1 MALLRE
7 TYRAFEDIVG
17 AANISDDPAL
27 LDSYRYPLNQT
38 AIHIGP
44 WYKTYTPRGEA
55 VLLPGSTEEVQAIV
69 RLCNKY
75 KIKVKASSTF
85 WSAMGYPSYENTI
98 QLDMRR
104 MNRILEIDEKNMYAV
119 IEPYINGATLQAEVI
134 KRGLNTHIQGSGCS
148 CSPLAS
154 SSSYTGGGPGNLFTG
169 GHCDNLLGMEWVMPN
184 GDILKTGSLGSGQGW
199 FCGEG
204 PGPSLRGVA
213 RGALGAKG
221 ALGIFTKV
229 ALKLIPWGGP
239 EKLPVVGTVPV
250 YQAALPDNFRVYSL
264 AFSTWQG
271 WADACYKVWDTGIG
285 YIAHR
290 QFNMFGRDLKG
301 AMIKILTDPT
311 KTLGDLEALLK
322 DPEVQRVTKKMVRD
336 FYIVL
341 VGMTPRDIEWQENA
355 LNRILEETGGW
366 RVAEMEDPTIRNW
379 MLLYLIRLGH
389 KNLNMVYTGSY
400 DGASFGLGGSPD
412 FGSQHIEEAAA
423 FKAKWEKKD
432 TFMVEQGGDSAMG
445 AIGSQGGGGGVGWE
459 TFVCFDP
466 ADKKSTEGTFK
477 FFEATYKFGLDKGW
491 GEGMERL
498 NMAARGSDGMAV
510 PKRARDKMHRAS
522 AQPSMFNY
530 QWQVKQALD
539 PNDLG
544 DEYYE
549 TLDGKPPG
557 STAKY
562 QTHGTIW

>member
-1 MALLRE
+1 MALSKD

-17 AANISDDPAL
+17 PANISDDPAL

-38 AIHIGP
+38 AIHLGP
-44 WYKTYTPRGEA
+44 WYNTYTPRGEA
-55 VLLPGSTEEVQAIV
+55 VLLPDCPEEVQAIV
-69 RLCNKY
+69 KLCNKY

-104 MNRILEIDEKNMYAV
+104 MNRILEIDEKNMYAI

-148 CSPLAS
+148 CSPLGS
-154 SSSYTGGGPGNLFTG
+154 GTSYGGGGPGCLFAG
-169 GHCDNLLGMEWVMPN
+169 GHYDNLLGMEWVMPN
-184 GDILKTGSLGSGQGW
+184 GDILRTGSLGSGQGW

-204 PGPSLRGVA
+204 PGPSLRGIA
-213 RGALGAKG
+213 RGGTGAKG
-221 ALGIFTKV
+221 ALGVFTKV

-239 EKLPVVGTVPV
+239 EKLPVVGTVPA
-250 YQAALPDNFRVYSL
+250 YKTTLSDNFRVYSL
-264 AFSTWQG
+264 AFSTWKG
-271 WADACYKVWDTGIG
+271 WADACYKVWDSGIG
-285 YIAHR
+285 YLAHR
-290 QFNMFGRDLKG
+290 QFNMFGRNLKS

-311 KTLGDLEALLK
+311 KTLSDLEVLLK
-322 DPEVQRVTKKMVRD
+322 DPETKKTNEKMKRD

-341 VGMTPRDIEWQENA
+341 VGMTPRDIEWQENS
-355 LNRILEETGGW
+355 LNQILEETGGW
-366 RVAEMEDPTIRNW
+366 RVKEMEEPTIRNW

-400 DGASFGLGGSPD
+400 DGCYGLFGSPD
-412 FGSQHIEEAAA
+412 FGTQYIEEAAA

-432 TFMVEQGGDSAMG
+432 TFMVDQNGDSTMG
-445 AIGSQGGGGGVGWE
+445 AIGGQGGGGGVVWE
-459 TFVCFDP
+459 CFTCFDP
-466 ADKKSTEGTFK
+466 HDKKSTEGTCK
-477 FFEATYKFGLDKGW
+477 FFDATFKFGLGKGW
-491 GEGMERL
+491 GPGMERM
-498 NMAARGSDGMAV
+498 NSVCRGSDGMAT
-510 PKRARDKMHRAS
+510 PKKVRDKMHLDS
-522 AQPSMFNY
+522 PQPAAFHY

-549 TLDGKPPG
+549 TLDPNK
-557 STAKY
+557 
-562 QTHGTIW
+562 